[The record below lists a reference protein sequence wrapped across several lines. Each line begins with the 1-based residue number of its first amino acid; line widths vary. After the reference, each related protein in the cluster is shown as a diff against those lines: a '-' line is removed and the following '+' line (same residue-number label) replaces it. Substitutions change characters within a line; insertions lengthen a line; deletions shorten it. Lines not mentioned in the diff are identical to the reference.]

1 MRPKNLVRGA
11 FLALAAVL
19 LVVALVREG
28 DAVGDALGRLTPVR
42 LAVSTIAVGV
52 GLLAQMLSWRS
63 LFDGSAAAAL
73 PVRAM
78 ARVYFVGQLGK
89 YVPGSVWAVIAQAE
103 LARRH
108 RVTRAQSAAVALGAL
123 AVLSVTGGVVGATA
137 LAIGSREAVAT
148 YWWAL
153 VAVPVGIGLLW
164 PPVFNRLVAL
174 GMRASRLAG
183 AVPELTARGLARA
196 VGWALAMWLSFALH
210 AWSLAVDLGARGPA
224 DAAVVGGAFAL
235 AWVVGFLVVLAPAG
249 AGPREAAFV
258 VALSPVL
265 GTAEALV
272 LALVSRVLMILG
284 DGLAAALVAAPG
296 RTAPPDASD
305 DATVGSTDDAPDRRP
320 DRPDSSR

>member
-196 VGWALAMWLSFALH
+196 VGWALAMWLSFAL
-210 AWSLAVDLGARGPA
+210 
-224 DAAVVGGAFAL
+224 